1 MLVLIGT
8 SDQSCWLAEACKILL
23 LLSVDLKSA
32 YDRVQWQLLWD
43 LLRRLGVQGTMLGA
57 IKSLYDGCL
66 LSMRVSGVTGDSQT
80 PSMGLRQGCPLSATL
95 FGLFIDG
102 LHHYLET
109 AVPAAGIQILQMRLR
124 ELVYADD
131 ICLLASSPERLQ
143 ALIDALAAYCATL
156 QMEISVPKT
165 KVMVVSAV
173 PAPVVTFTC
182 NGNAVEQVA
191 TFKYLG
197 LHFHQS
203 GSIAHLVTPI
213 KSKAGGSWAAVQRRH
228 SLLQCGNTISLHL
241 HLLQAILV
249 PVLQYGCQIWGMHS
263 PRVAAAND
271 ARAAL
276 QRLNDYY
283 LRTICRLLPST
294 PRKLLLAELG
304 LLPLQVFW
312 WRQTLQF
319 WNSLAGLP
327 VGSLYHTVCLD
338 NLTDAF
344 QGGAC
349 NMASSLAACLHS
361 VGFEMPRVHDVVP
374 LLDVDGVV
382 EALTERLQSTGT
394 GSLYCPRAA
403 PTQGVVSC
411 TYEQWFRPYSPRR
424 RYCQLPVSG
433 RRMQRFLQFRLGC
446 HGLPIATGRLAGAG
460 HVDRANR
467 VCLACNSGAIGDEKH
482 MVFECTALA
491 PLRQQYADLF
501 TPRTETMR
509 SFFAQQDHLGVLN
522 YVIDC
527 QNFMN
532 M

>member
-1 MLVLIGT
+1 
-8 SDQSCWLAEACKILL
+8 
-23 LLSVDLKSA
+23 
-32 YDRVQWQLLWD
+32 
-43 LLRRLGVQGTMLGA
+43 
-57 IKSLYDGCL
+57 
-66 LSMRVSGVTGDSQT
+66 
-80 PSMGLRQGCPLSATL
+80 
-95 FGLFIDG
+95 
-102 LHHYLET
+102 
-109 AVPAAGIQILQMRLR
+109 
-124 ELVYADD
+124 
-131 ICLLASSPERLQ
+131 
-143 ALIDALAAYCATL
+143 
-156 QMEISVPKT
+156 
-165 KVMVVSAV
+165 
-173 PAPVVTFTC
+173 
-182 NGNAVEQVA
+182 
-191 TFKYLG
+191 
-197 LHFHQS
+197 
-203 GSIAHLVTPI
+203 
-213 KSKAGGSWAAVQRRH
+213 
-228 SLLQCGNTISLHL
+228 
-241 HLLQAILV
+241 
-249 PVLQYGCQIWGMHS
+249 MHS

-327 VGSLYHTVCLD
+327 IGSLYHTVCLD

-411 TYEQWFRPYSPRR
+411 TYEQWFRPYSPRG

-446 HGLPIATGRLAGAG
+446 HGLLIATGRLAGAG

-527 QNFMN
+527 LSFMN